1 MSISR
6 GKKIALE
13 KQLRFKKSIGLTD
26 SGEHGGKFYEHIIS
40 HKDALLGANFYCYK
54 NIGEWGH
61 LQKWA
66 KQDRNKVD
74 FTANGLKNMLR
85 SEHIAYNIFY
95 PLELLRKNNPDL
107 LCKLLCEILKCKVDN
122 IKEIRI
128 EYAGNVHKSLLL
140 NDNTSFDAYIGFQ
153 SNGASCGAGIE
164 VKYTEGSYPYGKTE
178 KENLNNPT
186 SLYWNTARASNIF
199 LLNQKNT
206 ELLTSKKLKQPW
218 RNHVLGLRMVQRK
231 DLDRFYSVHLY
242 PELNS
247 YQNNVAK
254 TYLKTIKNEHKSS
267 FVPLSFET
275 LIAAAKKVQINESWV
290 SYFENRYC

>member
-74 FTANGLKNMLR
+74 FAGNGLKNMLR

-153 SNGASCGAGIE
+153 SNGASCGAGFE

-199 LLNQKNT
+199 LLNQKNS
-206 ELLTSKKLKQPW
+206 ELLT
-218 RNHVLGLRMVQRK
+218 
-231 DLDRFYSVHLY
+231 RFYSVHLY

-247 YQNNVAK
+247 YQHNVAL
-254 TYLKTIKNEHKSS
+254 TYIKTIKNEHKSS

-275 LIAAAKKVQINESWV
+275 LIAAAKKVRINESWV